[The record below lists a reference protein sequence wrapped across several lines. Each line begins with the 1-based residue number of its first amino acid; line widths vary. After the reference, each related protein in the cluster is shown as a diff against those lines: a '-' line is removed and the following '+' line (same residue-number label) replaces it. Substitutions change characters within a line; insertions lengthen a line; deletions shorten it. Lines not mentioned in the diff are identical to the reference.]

1 MLKYNYNKL
10 KKRFGVVVMKFLKN
24 YWKKFVGVSLV
35 ALLTIESSG
44 VLTNVFG
51 SRIRK
56 NVGGQPVTSSS
67 KKNFKARADRVKKIL
82 KIKGNLFNNKGI
94 IKVIILDCGMYC
106 NVFHSRGYESHHL
119 ISRKFCKNHSNIICP
134 NEAPSVLIPH
144 DIHTKTGSYGASA
157 DSEYFKKEEEC
168 FKKGGLRAVLRFG
181 LSDLKNSF
189 EKSKIEYGII
199 LNRDSPIVIKLNSY
213 ADLFDARAVVR
224 KTGNAQ
230 AVNKM
235 RFIRARCI
243 FTPLKRKINNEMD
256 QKSQEQCAKVVIPS
270 FLEELNRAEAE

>member
-1 MLKYNYNKL
+1 MLKYNYNEL
-10 KKRFGVVVMKFLKN
+10 KKGFGVVIMKFLKS

-44 VLTNVFG
+44 VLINVFG
-51 SRIRK
+51 ARIKK
-56 NVGGQPVTSSS
+56 NIGGHPVTASS
-67 KKNFKARADRVKKIL
+67 KKIFKVRVDRVKKIL
-82 KIKGNLFNNKGI
+82 KIKGNLFNNKG
-94 IKVIILDCGMYC
+94 IILDCGMYC

-119 ISRKFCKNHSNIICP
+119 ISRKFCKNHSDIICP

-144 DIHTKTGSYGASA
+144 DIHTKTGSYGVA

-189 EKSKIEYGII
+189 EKSKVECGII

-213 ADLFDARAVVR
+213 ADLFDARADVR
-224 KTGNAQ
+224 ETGNVR

-235 RFIRARCI
+235 RRICARYV
-243 FTPLKRKINNEMD
+243 FTPSKRKINNKKV
-256 QKSQEQCAKVVIPS
+256 QKVKDNDVKTISS
-270 FLEELNRAEAE
+270 FLEELNRSETE